1 MRRLG
6 TARLLVAAT
15 LLGSGCSDGTG
26 PGGGGHGGN
35 RIAFLTGA
43 NVGSMREDG
52 SNRVMLTHDQV
63 GLYDGASGPLQ
74 WSPDGTRLLVE
85 LTRQGPGGIAD
96 EATVVAGNG
105 TAYNTVAS
113 VLEWGLGVGSWSP
126 DGSRIAYYKAI
137 YAHLGETVI
146 YTANATGGG
155 EAVLTTDPHPA
166 LTGGHHDWT
175 PAWSPAGDEIA
186 FVSDRTVPGAP
197 EFQLHLFAVDTAG
210 GQARQIVSEEVTDF
224 DWSPDG
230 QRFAIV
236 QGGRIG
242 VVNRDGT
249 GAILLTQQS
258 SVDTDPVWSPDGDRL
273 AFQSIRDGNPE
284 LYVMNTD
291 GTGVQRLTNHQA
303 QDAAPAWSPDGTHL
317 AFETDRD
324 GNWEIYVI
332 AVDGTGLTNLTRSP
346 GRETTPAWR

>member
-1 MRRLG
+1 
-6 TARLLVAAT
+6 V
-15 LLGSGCSDGTG
+15 LGSGCGDGTG

-35 RIAFLTGA
+35 RIAFLAGA

-74 WSPDGTRLLVE
+74 WSPDGTRLLVT

-96 EATVVAGNG
+96 AAVVVAGDG
-105 TAYNTVAS
+105 SGYRVVAS

-126 DGSRIAYYKAI
+126 DGIRIAFYKATTS
-137 YAHLGETVI
+137 HLGSTAL
-146 YTANATGGG
+146 YTANAAGGG

-186 FVSDRTVPGAP
+186 FVSDRTVPGTP
-197 EFQLHLFAVDTAG
+197 EFQLHLFVVDTAG
-210 GQARQIVSEEVTDF
+210 GQARQIGSDEVTDF

-230 QRFAIV
+230 QRLAIL
-236 QGGRIG
+236 QGSGISIDTG
-242 VVNRDGT
+242 FFSNIYVINRDGT
-249 GAILLTQQS
+249 GAIRLSQQDN
-258 SVDTDPVWSPDGDRL
+258 VDAHPAWSPDRSRL

-284 LYVMNTD
+284 LYVMNAD
-291 GTGVQRLTNHQA
+291 GTGVQRLTNDTA
-303 QDAAPAWSPDGTHL
+303 VDSDAAWSPDGTHL
-317 AFETDRD
+317 AFQTNRD
-324 GNWEIYVI
+324 GNWEIYAI

-346 GRETTPAWR
+346 GQETTPAWR